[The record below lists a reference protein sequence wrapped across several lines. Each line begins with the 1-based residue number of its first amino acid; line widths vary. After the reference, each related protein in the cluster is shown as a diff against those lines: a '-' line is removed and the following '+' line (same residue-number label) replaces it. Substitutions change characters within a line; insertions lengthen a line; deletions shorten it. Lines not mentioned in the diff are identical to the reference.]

1 MRRGVAVLVTLCC
14 AVVLAACGASSASG
28 TASSSAP
35 KGAAPATYEVA
46 GDPLTIRTPDGVV
59 HGEASDDTRNFL
71 GMPFARSP
79 VGTLRWQA
87 PQPVTP
93 WTTTLDATTMGSECP
108 QIVPVV
114 NLYTG
119 NENCLYLNVYAP
131 KTTPA
136 TPRPVMVWIYGGG
149 FTVGSAGDDNVAN
162 FAADNDVISV
172 SFNYRLGP
180 LGFLALPALAAED
193 PHHSTGDLGLLD
205 QQAALRWVRANIA
218 SFGGDPHNVTIF
230 GESAGGISTCAQL
243 VSPGSAG
250 LFQKGITES
259 GPCTLP
265 AESLSTA
272 ESEGT
277 QLAAKLGCPAGS
289 ALLDCMR
296 SMPAQQ
302 VIEAMPPDP
311 SFLFGDGAYWGPV
324 ADGVTLPTDPT
335 AALEAGHF
343 HHVPLIIGANRD
355 EGRLFVALHYNVV
368 GNPLTDVQWASAV
381 DEYFGSVVGAKVQR
395 EYPLADFP
403 DAGAALGQAVGDA
416 VLACPAVDSAAILQ
430 KDVPVYE
437 YEYDQVPNPF
447 VLPTPGIDLGAFHSS
462 ELPYVFDGPVESS
475 GPFTFTPAQ
484 QQLARTVGGAW
495 ARFATTGSPSGG
507 GLTWPRLTTPAG
519 SYLSLDTPVAVK
531 TAMKRHLCHFW
542 AGTGWS
548 VANRVQ

>member
-1 MRRGVAVLVTLCC
+1 MRRGVAVLVTLCW

-28 TASSSAP
+28 TTTSSAP

-59 HGEASDDTRNFL
+59 HGEASADTRNFL

-79 VGTLRWQA
+79 VGTFRWQA

-131 KTTPA
+131 KKTPT

-265 AESLSTA
+265 TEPLSTA
-272 ESEGT
+272 ESEGA
-277 QLAAKLGCPAGS
+277 QLAAKLGCPADS

-381 DEYFGSVVGAKVQR
+381 DEYFGSGPRCNVSTR
-395 EYPLADFP
+395 SPT
-403 DAGAALGQAVGDA
+403 
-416 VLACPAVDSAAILQ
+416 S
-430 KDVPVYE
+430 
-437 YEYDQVPNPF
+437 
-447 VLPTPGIDLGAFHSS
+447 PTPGRPWAKPWGMPCWPARPSTARPSS
-462 ELPYVFDGPVESS
+462 RRTCPSTSTSTTRCPTRSS
-475 GPFTFTPAQ
+475 SPPRASTSAPSTPPSCPMCST
-484 QQLARTVGGAW
+484 ARSSRAGLSPSPRPSNSWPRRW
-495 ARFATTGSPSGG
+495 AARGHASPPPAARRAGGSPG
-507 GLTWPRLTTPAG
+507 P
-519 SYLSLDTPVAVK
+519 D
-531 TAMKRHLCHFW
+531 
-542 AGTGWS
+542 
-548 VANRVQ
+548 